1 MSQHPVTLP
10 EEAEAVP
17 VLLETRSSARARRLA
32 AGRFVGSRL
41 VPRIILV
48 LMCAVYFAP
57 FYWMVVTSLKTS
69 DQLSAFPP
77 AFWPIPFAWSN
88 YVDAVNYIP
97 FLRFFF
103 NSLVLTAGATAGAL
117 VSNSLIAYG
126 FARIQWKGR
135 DVLFYVAIATVFIP
149 FPVTLVA
156 LFDIFAKLH
165 WINTFRPLIVP
176 TFFGSAFYMFLIRQF
191 LMGVP
196 KELSDAARIDGAN
209 EFATFRLII
218 LPIMRPAL
226 AVVAIFAAVNAWNDF
241 LTPLIYL
248 SDESR
253 YPLAIGLQFFRAEHT
268 VSFTLLMAASTL
280 VVLPVVVLFLF
291 FQRFF
296 VEGVTV
302 GAIKG

>member
-1 MSQHPVTLP
+1 MEPT
-10 EEAEAVP
+10 A
-17 VLLETRSSARARRLA
+17 RSMRLRRPFSLK
-32 AGRFVGSRL
+32 RFLGVKV

-48 LMCAVYFAP
+48 LMCLVYFAP
-57 FYWMVVTSLKTS
+57 FYWMLITSLKDS
-69 DQLSAFPP
+69 AQLSLFPP
-77 AFWPIPFAWSN
+77 TLFPSPFDWRN

-103 NSLVLTAGATAGAL
+103 NSLILTAGCTIGAV

-126 FARIQWKGR
+126 FSRIQWKGR

-176 TFFGSAFYMFLIRQF
+176 TFFGQAFYMFLIRQF

-209 EFATFRLII
+209 EFSIFRLII
-218 LPIMRPAL
+218 VPIMRPAI

-248 SDESR
+248 SDETR
-253 YPLAIGLQFFRAEHT
+253 YPLAIGLQFYRAEHSI
-268 VSFTLLMAASTL
+268 SFALLMAASTL
-280 VVLPVVVLFLF
+280 VVLPVIVLFLI

>member
-1 MSQHPVTLP
+1 MPVTAKHGSTRLIHP
-10 EEAEAVP
+10 FSRKRFLGTQ
-17 VLLETRSSARARRLA
+17 VL
-32 AGRFVGSRL
+32 
-41 VPRIILV
+41 PRIVLV
-48 LMCAVYFAP
+48 IMCLVYFAP
-57 FYWMVVTSLKTS
+57 FYWMLATSLKDST
-69 DQLSAFPP
+69 QLGLFPP
-77 AFWPIPFAWSN
+77 TFWPHPFVWHN

-97 FLRFFF
+97 FLRFFI
-103 NSLVLTAGATAGAL
+103 NSLILTGGATIGAV

-126 FARIQWKGR
+126 FSRIEWKGR
-135 DVLFYVAIATVFIP
+135 EVLFYVAIATVFIP

-176 TFFGSAFYMFLIRQF
+176 TFFGQAFYMFLIRQF

-196 KELSDAARIDGAN
+196 KELSDAPRIDGAN
-209 EFATFRLII
+209 EFAIFRLII
-218 LPIMRPAL
+218 LPIMKPAI

-248 SDESR
+248 SDAAR

-280 VVLPVVVLFLF
+280 VVLPVVVLFVA

-296 VEGVTV
+296 IEGVTV
-302 GAIKG
+302 GAVKG

>member
-1 MSQHPVTLP
+1 MDATAKTRPP
-10 EEAEAVP
+10 RM
-17 VLLETRSSARARRLA
+17 TRSFSARRVI
-32 AGRFVGSRL
+32 GRAV
-41 VPRIILV
+41 VPRVILV
-48 LMCAVYFAP
+48 LMCLVYFAP
-57 FYWMVVTSLKTS
+57 FYWMVITSFK
-69 DQLSAFPP
+69 DNAQLAAFPP
-77 AFWPIPFAWSN
+77 TFWPRPFDWRN
-88 YVDAVNYIP
+88 YIDAVNYIP

-103 NSLVLTAGATAGAL
+103 NSLILTVGCTIGAV

-126 FARIQWKGR
+126 FSRIPWKGR
-135 DVLFYVAIATVFIP
+135 EVLFYIAIATVFIP

-156 LFDIFAKLH
+156 LFDIFAKLR

-176 TFFGSAFYMFLIRQF
+176 TFFGQAFYMFLIRQF

-209 EFATFRLII
+209 EFSIFRLIL
-218 LPIMRPAL
+218 LPIMRPAI

-248 SDESR
+248 SDEAR
-253 YPLAIGLQFFRAEHT
+253 YPLAIGLQFYRAEHSI
-268 VSFTLLMAASTL
+268 SFALLMAASTL
-280 VVLPVVVLFLF
+280 VVLPVIVLFLF

-296 VEGVTV
+296 IEGVTV

>member
-1 MSQHPVTLP
+1 MPAIVKPGSVG
-10 EEAEAVP
+10 
-17 VLLETRSSARARRLA
+17 RARRLP
-32 AGRFVGSRL
+32 AGRLLGEKV
-41 VPRIILV
+41 VPRIVLL
-48 LMCAVYFAP
+48 LMCVVYFAP
-57 FYWMVVTSLKTS
+57 FYWMAATSLKTS
-69 DQLSAFPP
+69 AQLSQFPP
-77 AFWPIPFAWSN
+77 VFWPHPFAWSN

-103 NSLVLTAGATAGAL
+103 NSLILTAGATLGAI

-126 FARIQWKGR
+126 FARIPWKGR
-135 DVLFYVAIATVFIP
+135 EALFYVAIATVFIP

-176 TFFGSAFYMFLIRQF
+176 TFFGQAFYMFLIRQF
-191 LMGVP
+191 LMGIP

-209 EFATFRLII
+209 EFTIFRVVI
-218 LPIMRPAL
+218 LPLMRPAI

-248 SDESR
+248 SDETR
-253 YPLAIGLQFFRAEHT
+253 YPLSIGLQFFRAEHT

-280 VVLPVVVLFLF
+280 VVLPVIALFLF

-296 VEGVTV
+296 IEGVTV

>member
-1 MSQHPVTLP
+1 MREGPGPVHHPAIGPLLG
-10 EEAEAVP
+10 ER
-17 VLLETRSSARARRLA
+17 VL
-32 AGRFVGSRL
+32 
-41 VPRIILV
+41 PRIILV
-48 LMCAVYFAP
+48 LMCLVYFAP
-57 FYWMVVTSLKTS
+57 FYWMVATSLKTNE
-69 DQLSAFPP
+69 QLSAFPP
-77 AFWPIPFAWSN
+77 GFWPNPFAWRN
-88 YVDAVNYIP
+88 YADAVSYIP

-103 NSLVLTAGATAGAL
+103 NSLMLTAGATVGA
-117 VSNSLIAYG
+117 VISNSLIAYG
-126 FARIQWKGR
+126 FSRIPWKGR
-135 DVLFYVAIATVFIP
+135 EVLFYVAIATVFIP

-176 TFFGSAFYMFLIRQF
+176 TFFGQAFYMFLIRQF

-196 KELSDAARIDGAN
+196 RELSDAARMDGAG
-209 EFATFRLII
+209 EFSIFRLVI
-218 LPIMRPAL
+218 LPLMRPAI

-253 YPLAIGLQFFRAEHT
+253 YPLSIGLQFFKAEHT

-280 VVLPVVVLFLF
+280 VVLPVVVLFLV

>member
-1 MSQHPVTLP
+1 MP
-10 EEAEAVP
+10 AIADA
-17 VLLETRSSARARRLA
+17 TRVRGARPFSGRRIL
-32 AGRFVGSRL
+32 GKVI
-41 VPRIILV
+41 PRIILA
-48 LMCAVYFAP
+48 LMCLVYFAP
-57 FYWMVVTSLKTS
+57 FYWMLATSLKDS
-69 DQLSAFPP
+69 AQLSAFPP
-77 AFWPIPFAWSN
+77 TFWPHPFDWRN

-103 NSLVLTAGATAGAL
+103 NSLILTAGATVGAI

-126 FARIQWKGR
+126 FSRIQWKGR
-135 DVLFYVAIATVFIP
+135 EVLFYVAIATVFIP

-176 TFFGSAFYMFLIRQF
+176 TFFGQAFYMFLIRQF

-209 EFATFRLII
+209 EFSIFRLII
-218 LPIMRPAL
+218 LPIMRPAI

-268 VSFTLLMAASTL
+268 VSFSLLMAASTL
-280 VVLPVVVLFLF
+280 VVLPVIVLFLL

-296 VEGVTV
+296 IEGVTV

>member
-1 MSQHPVTLP
+1 MI
-10 EEAEAVP
+10 
-17 VLLETRSSARARRLA
+17 
-32 AGRFVGSRL
+32 
-41 VPRIILV
+41 PRIILA
-48 LMCAVYFAP
+48 LMCLVYFAP
-57 FYWMVVTSLKTS
+57 FYWMVITSFKDNT
-69 DQLSAFPP
+69 QLSAFPP
-77 AFWPIPFAWSN
+77 TFWPHPFAWRN

-103 NSLVLTAGATAGAL
+103 NSLMLTGGATIGAI

-135 DVLFYVAIATVFIP
+135 EVLFYVAIATVFIP

-176 TFFGSAFYMFLIRQF
+176 TFFGQAFYTFLIRQF

-209 EFATFRLII
+209 EFSIFRLII
-218 LPIMRPAL
+218 LPIMKPAI

-248 SDESR
+248 SEESR
-253 YPLAIGLQFFRAEHT
+253 YPLSIGLQFFKAEHT
-268 VSFTLLMAASTL
+268 VSFALLMAASTL
-280 VVLPVVVLFLF
+280 VVLPVIALFLF

-296 VEGVTV
+296 IEGVTV

>member
-1 MSQHPVTLP
+1 M
-10 EEAEAVP
+10 
-17 VLLETRSSARARRLA
+17 RAAAPRLRRPFSPR
-32 AGRFVGSRL
+32 RFLGVKV

-48 LMCAVYFAP
+48 LMCLVYFAP
-57 FYWMVVTSLKTS
+57 FYWMLATSFK
-69 DQLSAFPP
+69 DNAQLGAFPP
-77 AFWPIPFAWSN
+77 SFWPNPVIWQN
-88 YVDAVNYIP
+88 YIDAVNYIP

-103 NSLVLTAGATAGAL
+103 NSLILTGGATIGAV

-126 FARIQWKGR
+126 FSRIPWKGR
-135 DVLFYVAIATVFIP
+135 EVLFYVAIATVFIP

-176 TFFGSAFYMFLIRQF
+176 TFFGQAFYMFLIRQF

-196 KELSDAARIDGAN
+196 KELSDASRIDGAN
-209 EFATFRLII
+209 EFSTFRLVI
-218 LPIMRPAL
+218 LPIMKPAI

-248 SDESR
+248 SEESR
-253 YPLAIGLQFFRAEHT
+253 YPLAIGLQFYRAEHT
-268 VSFTLLMAASTL
+268 VAFSLLMAASTL
-280 VVLPVVVLFLF
+280 VVLPVIVLFLV

-296 VEGVTV
+296 IEGVTV

>member
-1 MSQHPVTLP
+1 MQAA
-10 EEAEAVP
+10 AEPDSPPRRHHMAVGR
-17 VLLETRSSARARRLA
+17 VLGEKVIPRA
-32 AGRFVGSRL
+32 
-41 VPRIILV
+41 ILV
-48 LMCAVYFAP
+48 LMCLVYFAP
-57 FYWMVVTSLKTS
+57 FYWMLVTSLKTS
-69 DQLSAFPP
+69 TQLSEFPP
-77 AFWPIPFAWSN
+77 AFWPHPFAWRN

-103 NSLVLTAGATAGAL
+103 NSLILTAGATIGAM
-117 VSNSLIAYG
+117 VSNSIIAYG
-126 FARIQWKGR
+126 FARIPWKGR
-135 DVLFYVAIATVFIP
+135 EALFYVAIATVFIP

-176 TFFGSAFYMFLIRQF
+176 TFFGQAFYMFLIRQF

-196 KELSDAARIDGAN
+196 RELSDAARIDGAN
-209 EFATFRLII
+209 EFTIFRQII
-218 LPIMRPAL
+218 LPLMRPAI

-248 SDESR
+248 SDEAR
-253 YPLAIGLQFFRAEHT
+253 YPLSIGLQFFKAEHT

-280 VVLPVVVLFLF
+280 VVLPVIVLFLF

-296 VEGVTV
+296 IEGVTV

>member
-1 MSQHPVTLP
+1 MATTVEHLTRPPTIRRTVTGK
-10 EEAEAVP
+10 V
-17 VLLETRSSARARRLA
+17 
-32 AGRFVGSRL
+32 
-41 VPRIILV
+41 VPRILLV
-48 LMCAVYFAP
+48 LICVVYILP
-57 FYWMVVTSLKTS
+57 FYWMLSTSLKS
-69 DQLSAFPP
+69 DAELTAFPP
-77 AFWPIPFAWSN
+77 TFWPHSFDWRN

-103 NSLVLTAGATAGAL
+103 NSLILTAGATIGA
-117 VSNSLIAYG
+117 VISNSLIAYG
-126 FARIQWKGR
+126 FSRIEWKGR

-165 WINTFRPLIVP
+165 WVNTFRPLIVP

-191 LMGVP
+191 LMGIP
-196 KELSDAARIDGAN
+196 KELSDAAWIDGAN
-209 EFATFRLII
+209 EFATFRIVII
-218 LPIMRPAL
+218 PLMRPAI

-248 SDESR
+248 QSEAR
-253 YPLAIGLQFFRAEHT
+253 YPLSIGLQFYRAEHT
-268 VSFTLLMAASTL
+268 VAFSLLMAASTL
-280 VVLPVVVLFLF
+280 VVLPVIVLFLF

-296 VEGVTV
+296 IEGVTV

>member
-1 MSQHPVTLP
+1 MQQ
-10 EEAEAVP
+10 AA
-17 VLLETRSSARARRLA
+17 ARARRVHMTPRISGRRI
-32 AGRFVGSRL
+32 AGKV

-48 LMCAVYFAP
+48 LMCLVYFAP
-57 FYWMVVTSLKTS
+57 FYWMLITSLKDNT
-69 DQLSAFPP
+69 QLGTFPP
-77 AFWPIPFAWSN
+77 TFWPHPIDWHN

-97 FLRFFF
+97 FLRFFL
-103 NSLVLTAGATAGAL
+103 NSLILTAGATIGAV

-126 FARIQWKGR
+126 FSRIQWKGR
-135 DVLFYVAIATVFIP
+135 EVLFYVAIATVFIP

-176 TFFGSAFYMFLIRQF
+176 TFFGQAFYMFLIRQF
-191 LMGVP
+191 LMGIP

-209 EFATFRLII
+209 EFSTFRLVI
-218 LPIMRPAL
+218 LPLMKPAL

-248 SDESR
+248 SEESR
-253 YPLAIGLQFFRAEHT
+253 YPLAIGLQFFKAEHT
-268 VSFTLLMAASTL
+268 VSFALLMAASTL

-296 VEGVTV
+296 IEGVTV

>member
-1 MSQHPVTLP
+1 MQAIARHESPP
-10 EEAEAVP
+10 
-17 VLLETRSSARARRLA
+17 RARPRAVGRLL
-32 AGRFVGSRL
+32 GEKVI
-41 VPRIILV
+41 PRIILA
-48 LMCAVYFAP
+48 LMCLVYFAP
-57 FYWMVVTSLKTS
+57 FYWMVITSFKDNT
-69 DQLSAFPP
+69 QLSAFPP
-77 AFWPIPFAWSN
+77 TFWPHPFAWRN

-103 NSLVLTAGATAGAL
+103 NSLMLTGGATIGAI

-135 DVLFYVAIATVFIP
+135 EVLFYVAIATVFIP

-176 TFFGSAFYMFLIRQF
+176 TFFGQAFYTFLIRQF

-209 EFATFRLII
+209 EFSIFRLII
-218 LPIMRPAL
+218 LPIMKPAI

-248 SDESR
+248 SEESR
-253 YPLAIGLQFFRAEHT
+253 YPLSIGLQFFKAEHT
-268 VSFTLLMAASTL
+268 VSFALLMAASTL
-280 VVLPVVVLFLF
+280 VVLPVIALFLF

-296 VEGVTV
+296 IEGVTV